1 MGIFQRISDIL
12 SANMNEMVESWED
25 PEMMLK
31 QAIVEMEQSIDEAKR
46 NVAKT
51 MANEKVVAKELL
63 GNQQHAEQWQ
73 ARAEQAIEAGDD
85 ALAKKALTRKQEH
98 DKVVAAL
105 LDQHSAAK
113 EASVTL
119 RRQLEAMQA
128 KLVDA
133 KRQLGTLSARK
144 KAADVRARVQMGNL
158 NPQLNHDAFAKFDRL
173 RDKVEMAEA
182 EADALRELASSTAAV
197 DDDVFEPKASNDDL
211 EIEAELLELKKKLR
225 K

>member
-1 MGIFQRISDIL
+1 
-12 SANMNEMVESWED
+12 MNEMVESWED

-31 QAIVEMEQSIDEAKR
+31 QAIAEMEQSIDEAKR

-63 GNQQHAEQWQ
+63 GNQQQAEQWQ

-85 ALAKKALTRKQEH
+85 ALAKKALSRKQEH

-119 RRQLEAMQA
+119 RRQLDAMQA
-128 KLVDA
+128 KLADA

-158 NPQLNHDAFAKFDRL
+158 NPQLNQDAFAKFDRL

-182 EADALRELASSTAAV
+182 EADALRELAGSTATV
-197 DDDVFEPKASNDDL
+197 DDDDFEPKASHDDL